1 MMLKRTKV
9 LLVLLCCIFVLTGT
23 FAACNN
29 PDNKPESPA
38 ETYTVTYVSGNSEAT
53 GTAPAA
59 KTYKE
64 GDTVT
69 VVANPFTLEGYTFEG
84 WSNGSTT
91 YNEGDT
97 FAMPANN
104 VTLTAQWEEEIP
116 QITTYTV
123 AEALAMCG
131 EEDGWEAEE
140 RIYVAGTVKSIT
152 NPTYGQMIL
161 ADETGEIDVY
171 GTYSADGVLRYGEM
185 DEKPYAG
192 DTVILYALLK
202 NYKGT
207 KEIGSGWIVEFKHV
221 EVDKDLSNYT
231 EMTVEA
237 ARAKE
242 EGSLVI
248 LEGVVAQITYA
259 NGKKPN
265 GFYLVDN
272 TNSIYVYDSQI
283 APQVSIGN
291 KVKIAAER
299 ANFILDSEKSNA
311 DKFGYTGCIQVTNC
325 TLIENDKAQNSI
337 DFSWVKEST
346 VKTIMDTPVTNNITT
361 TIFKVNALV
370 KESVGAGFT
379 NYYID
384 DLDGRTGSYV
394 YTQCSGSDLDWLKEF
409 DGKICTVYLSAI
421 NAKSSATGCVWRFQ
435 PIKVS
440 YDNYQ
445 FDEKDA
451 PQFAIDYYGLG
462 QFETK
467 YQSDPAIELVTSVS
481 SELLGIDNV
490 TLSYESDNTNVVNI
504 EKTADATVFHALN
517 AGTATV
523 TITATYKTYTATKKV
538 SVTVEEASEFDAVN
552 VNAAINATVG
562 DTVTV
567 TGIVGPSLVNKV
579 GFYLIDDTGVIAIIT
594 DSATMETL
602 SRGDEV
608 VLQGRREDYKKATS
622 TNIHGQTCLVDTK
635 VLLNRYGHNDYSK
648 KAFAGDITVE
658 EFYNLDPA
666 KDYSTSVYTLEA
678 KVLVVSSQFYTNIY
692 LTNASGTTKI
702 TLYCSSAN
710 QYSFLKDFDGQTVT
724 VEIAACNW
732 NDKSFYAGCVLSVT
746 DSQGNTIYN
755 ELNFNS

>member
-1 MMLKRTKV
+1 MGKRTTKV
-9 LLVLLCCIFVLTGT
+9 LLVLLCCIFALTGT
-23 FAACNN
+23 LAACN
-29 PDNKPESPA
+29 KPETPA

-69 VVANPFTLEGYTFEG
+69 VAGNTFTLEGHTFEG
-84 WSNGSTT
+84 WNDGSTT

-97 FAMPANN
+97 FKMPAKD
-104 VTLTAQWEEEIP
+104 VTLTAQWEEDNQYGVI
-116 QITTYTV
+116 YTV
-123 AEALAMCG
+123 VEALAMCG
-131 EEDGWEAEE
+131 EDDGWEATE

-171 GTYSADGVLRYGEM
+171 GTYSADGVLRYSEM

-221 EVDKDLSNYT
+221 EQDKDLTDYT
-231 EMTVEA
+231 KMTVEA

-242 EGSLVI
+242 EGSLVL

-259 NGKKPN
+259 NGKKPS
-265 GFYLVDN
+265 GFYLVDA

-283 APQVSIGN
+283 TPQVAIGN

-311 DKFGYTGCIQVTNC
+311 QKFGYTGCIQVTNC
-325 TLIENDKAQNSI
+325 VLVENDKGQNAV
-337 DFSWVKEST
+337 DFSWVTEST

-361 TIFKVNALV
+361 TIFKVNALI

-394 YTQCSGSDLDWLKEF
+394 YTQCNGSDLDWLKEF

-421 NAKSSATGCVWRFQ
+421 NAKSSATGCIWRFQ
-435 PIKVS
+435 PVKVS
-440 YDNYQ
+440 YDNFQ

-451 PQFAIDYYGLG
+451 PKFAIDYYGLG
-462 QFETK
+462 QFGTK

-481 SELLGIDNV
+481 SELLGINNV
-490 TLSYESDNTNVVNI
+490 EISYTSDNTNVVNI
-504 EKTADATVFHALN
+504 ETTADATVFHTVN

-523 TITATYKTYTATKKV
+523 TITAKYKDYTATGHV
-538 SVTVEEASEFDAVN
+538 SITVEQATEYDAVN
-552 VNAAINATVG
+552 VNAAINAEVG
-562 DTVTV
+562 DDVIV
-567 TGIVGPSLVNKV
+567 TGIVGPSLVNQV
-579 GFYLIDDTGVIAIIT
+579 GFYLIDSTGVIAVKT
-594 DSATMETL
+594 DKDTMATI

-608 VLQGRREDYKKATS
+608 VMKGRRENFKASATM
-622 TNIHGQTCLVDTK
+622 HGQTCLIDSEL
-635 VLLNRYGHNDYSK
+635 LLNLYGKHEYSK
-648 KAFAGDITVE
+648 EAFAGNITVE
-658 EFYNLDPA
+658 EFLALNVAEDFT
-666 KDYSTSVYTLEA
+666 TSVYTMEV
-678 KVLVVSSQFYTNIY
+678 KIQVVGSNYSENIY
-692 LTNASGTTKI
+692 LTNAAGDARI

-710 QYSFLKDFDGQTVT
+710 QYSFLKAFDGQTVT
-724 VEIAACNW
+724 VEIAPCNW
-732 NDKSFYAGCVLSVT
+732 NTKAPYKGCVLSVT
-746 DSQGNTIYN
+746 DSQGNTTYN
-755 ELNFNS
+755 ELNFN